1 MLNEI
6 HIKGQTMD
14 SDEEGNVDHLSPQT
28 LLETP
33 DIETQ
38 YSIRSPEG
46 KLYEKYHLW
55 KFKCIFQKFTNVYL
69 CIKSVGMQYL

>member
-1 MLNEI
+1 MSLNEFLFCSEQPVEATDSKLMLNEI

-14 SDEEGNVDHLSPQT
+14 SDEESNVDHFSPQT

-33 DIETQ
+33 DSEMQ

-46 KLYEKYHLW
+46 KFSFLVIY
-55 KFKCIFQKFTNVYL
+55 
-69 CIKSVGMQYL
+69 

>member
-6 HIKGQTMD
+6 HIKGQSME
-14 SDEEGNVDHLSPQT
+14 SDEEGNVDHFSPQT

-33 DIETQ
+33 DTEMQ

-46 KLYEKYHLW
+46 NNL
-55 KFKCIFQKFTNVYL
+55 FFF
-69 CIKSVGMQYL
+69 